1 MLRLVVDPNVFVS
14 ALLSPRGAPFRLIE
28 LWGKGA
34 CEIVVSPLVTEELT
48 RVFGRDKL
56 RRRLQAGELEGL
68 LASLDRDGIPVADV
82 AAPTRVTADP
92 ADPADD
98 YLVALMEPSDAYA
111 LVSGDQHLTG
121 LPATVCRVLT
131 PRAAVALVEEID
143 EAQRP
148 T

>member
-14 ALLSPRGAPFRLIE
+14 ALLSARGAPFRLIE

-34 CEIVVSPLVTEELT
+34 CEIVVSPLVTDELT
-48 RVFGRDKL
+48 RVFGRDPL
-56 RRRLQAGELEGL
+56 RQRLRAGELEGL
-68 LASLDRDGIPVADV
+68 LATLDRDGIPVADV
-82 AAPTRVTADP
+82 PAPARVT

-98 YLVALMEPSDAYA
+98 YLVALMETSDAHA

-131 PRAAVALVEEID
+131 PRAAVDLVEEID
-143 EAQRP
+143 ERHPP